1 MKITSRQGE
10 DLTYAMSLI
19 HKVKSEVEETKN
31 TTRLWKK
38 LDDMEGTIDTIL
50 IESTII
56 KGRGE

>member
-31 TTRLWKK
+31 NKRLWKK